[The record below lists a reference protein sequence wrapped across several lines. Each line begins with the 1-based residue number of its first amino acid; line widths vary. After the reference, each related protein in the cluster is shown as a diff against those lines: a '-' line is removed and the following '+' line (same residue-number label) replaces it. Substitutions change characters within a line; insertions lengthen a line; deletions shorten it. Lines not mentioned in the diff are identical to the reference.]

1 MNDSAMITL
10 TGLDIAYFHWMC
22 LKFKPY
28 FDNYSPW
35 LDNDTNNM
43 VIRDKTKG
51 RPRIICVED
60 CVGLNLA

>member
-10 TGLDIAYFHWMC
+10 TGLDIACFHWMC
-22 LKFKPY
+22 FKCKPY

-35 LDNDTNNM
+35 LDDGTGNM
-43 VIRDKTKG
+43 VIRDKIKG
-51 RPRIICVED
+51 RSRIICVED